1 MAGLAR
7 RLYFLATTFSG
18 STKAAAL
25 SHAAYRR
32 SAIRQLHMRYI
43 VKLGA
48 AICLFS
54 TIGCL
59 RGTSGPPADTLE
71 KNPLDH
77 ASVAE
82 VMTVEM
88 GGSRIEIKEAF
99 DERSSARKTIDALT
113 ANRRCESKS
122 DCRWLPLG
130 SLPCGGPR
138 TYTVYS
144 HGLIRTWRL
153 KRLSEK
159 HMAADAKLNR
169 LLGRV
174 SICPYIAPPEIDCVD
189 DVCRIMSRH
198 PFDQG

>member
-1 MAGLAR
+1 MH
-7 RLYFLATTFSG
+7 YFL
-18 STKAAAL
+18 
-25 SHAAYRR
+25 
-32 SAIRQLHMRYI
+32 
-43 VKLGA
+43 KLGT
-48 AICLFS
+48 AIYLFG

-59 RGTSGPPADTLE
+59 NGTSAPQADTLE
-71 KNPLDH
+71 KDAFEH

-82 VMTVEM
+82 VMAVEM
-88 GGSRIEIKEAF
+88 GESRIEIREAF
-99 DERSSARKTIDALT
+99 DERTSARKTIDTLT

-189 DVCRIMSRH
+189 DVCTIMSRH
-198 PFDQG
+198 PLDQG